1 MQPNGID
8 AGGFQAH
15 NRAMP
20 AGFELK
26 GKVLVAD
33 FRANEKFRSFYTT
46 RCDTLTLSGTKT
58 VEGAP

>member
-26 GKVLVAD
+26 GKVLDAD
-33 FRANEKFRSFYTT
+33 FRANEKFQVFTPPVATPSPSPEPK
-46 RCDTLTLSGTKT
+46 L
-58 VEGAP
+58 